1 MKTILKRLG
10 APMAL
15 ALLALGLSV
24 SPAQAGTNVPGPS
37 KNDKATVG
45 VAAAKGKGCLTSPD
59 LCAKPP
65 KAKAGSVAAFTTCPA
80 GGCFSYVGGSQA
92 ATATGAQANFMVGNP
107 TLGTGDAHSLAE
119 LAVQRQDGGG
129 VDQNV
134 EVGWTK
140 DPSVCSA
147 TASKLCL
154 FVFSWKNGV
163 ANCYNGCGWVDY
175 AANTTWNAG
184 SQLTAGDVMQFR
196 IQYDAQ
202 NGGAWWVWVG
212 KLVGSSYVG
221 DWLGYFPLAT
231 VWSGVTPAFTNSNKQ
246 QYFWELSNISKW
258 ESCGDMGNGAQGS
271 GGAAAV
277 PRPAYIASATLI
289 NGSVPASLSYYRLPS
304 AIPEWTQNTPSDRT
318 QYGGGPGWN
327 SAGTGVGTSGA
338 C

>member
-1 MKTILKRLG
+1 MDFRRKMLALFATVAVVAGLITS
-10 APMAL
+10 PAL
-15 ALLALGLSV
+15 AV
-24 SPAQAGTNVPGPS
+24 SAANTPPGPS
-37 KNDKATVG
+37 KGDKATVG
-45 VAAAKGKGCLTSPD
+45 VHAAKGVAGVK
-59 LCAKPP
+59 KP
-65 KAKAGSVAAFTTCPA
+65 GGVASFTTCPA
-80 GGCFSYVGGSQA
+80 GGCFTYVGGAQS
-92 ATATGAQANFMVGNP
+92 ATSIGAQGNFMVGNP

-140 DPSVCSA
+140 DPAVCSA

-175 AANTTWNAG
+175 APNTTWDAG
-184 SQLTAGDVMQFR
+184 SQLTAGDVMQFKV
-196 IQYDAQ
+196 QYDAA
-202 NGGAWWVWVG
+202 NGGAWWIWVG
-212 KLVGSSYVG
+212 KLVSGSYVG
-221 DWLGYFPLAT
+221 DWLGYFPLT
-231 VWSGVTPAFTNSNKQ
+231 VWSGVTPTFTTSNKQ
-246 QYFWELSNISKW
+246 QYFWELSNTVKW

-271 GGAAAV
+271 GGALAV
-277 PRPAYIASATLI
+277 PRPAYIASATLVG
-289 NGSVPASLSYYRLPS
+289 GSVPASLSYYRLPS
-304 AIPEWTQNTPSDRT
+304 AVAEWTHNTPSDRT